1 MGRSHQPRSGS
12 LQYYH
17 RRRSKR
23 IYPRIRA
30 WAQNASK
37 EPRILGFAGY
47 KVGMTHIAYKDTN
60 PNSPTKNENIFCPV
74 TVLECPPLR
83 LLSIKF
89 YGITYGRRVLIG
101 QEFVPKLEKELKR
114 KIILPK
120 KAKQENTD
128 SMLSKVTEIRLEVF
142 TQPRL
147 TGIGKKK
154 PEIFELALTNLDV
167 KTQYEYAR
175 NLFDKEIRI
184 QEVFKEGQ
192 FIDIHAVT
200 KGKGLQ
206 GAVKRFGVSLKSHK
220 SEKKRRSAGNL
231 GAWTPK
237 KVSFR
242 VPQKGQ
248 MGFHTRT
255 EYNKALILINSDP
268 KIINPKDGFSHYGYI
283 KNDFVLIKG
292 SVAGAKKR
300 LIRLN
305 ESIRSKEPQRN
316 FDVTHISV
324 ESKQ

>member
-17 RRRSKR
+17 RRRAKR

-30 WAQNASK
+30 WAQNTSK
-37 EPRILGFAGY
+37 ELRMLGFAGY
-47 KVGMTHIAYKDTN
+47 KVGMTHVFYKDSN
-60 PNSPTKNENIFCPV
+60 PNSPSKNESISCPV
-74 TVLECPPLR
+74 TVLECPPLK

-89 YGITYGRRVLIG
+89 YGTKYYREALIG
-101 QEFVPKLEKELKR
+101 QLIASKLEKDLKR
-114 KIILPK
+114 KINIPK
-120 KAKQENTD
+120 KTKEQDIDQLLQKT
-128 SMLSKVTEIRLEVF
+128 SEIRLEVY

-147 TGIGKKK
+147 TSIGKKK
-154 PEIFELALTNLDV
+154 PEVFEIALTKSDP
-167 KTQYEYAR
+167 KTQYEYAKS
-175 NLFDKEIRI
+175 LFDKEIRI

-192 FIDIHAVT
+192 FLDIHAVT

-206 GAVKRFGVSLKSHK
+206 GAVKRFGVSLKAHK

-242 VPQKGQ
+242 IPQKGQ

-255 EYNKALILINSDP
+255 EYNKPLMLINSDP
-268 KIINPKDGFSHYGYI
+268 KIVNPKDGFTHYGYV
-283 KNDFVLIKG
+283 KNDFILIKG
-292 SVAGAKKR
+292 SVAGPQKR

-305 ESIRSKEPQRN
+305 EAIRIKDPSRP
-316 FDVTHISV
+316 FDITHISV

>member
-1 MGRSHQPRSGS
+1 MGRAHQPRSGS

-17 RRRSKR
+17 RRRAKR
-23 IYPRIRA
+23 IYPRIRS
-30 WAQNASK
+30 WNRSHPK
-37 EPRILGFAGY
+37 ELKLIGFAGY
-47 KVGMTHIAYKDTN
+47 KAGMTHIFYKDTN
-60 PNSPTKNENIFCPV
+60 PNSPTKNENLFCPV
-74 TVLECPPLR
+74 TVLECPPLKV
-83 LLSIKF
+83 LSIKF
-89 YGITYGRRVLIG
+89 YSELSGRNSLVG
-101 QEFVPKLEKELKR
+101 QVFSPKFDKDLNR
-114 KIILPK
+114 KILLPK
-120 KAKQENTD
+120 KIKDQNTQELLQKATQ
-128 SMLSKVTEIRLEVF
+128 IRLEVY

-147 TGIGKKK
+147 SAVRKKK
-154 PEIFELALTNLDV
+154 PEIFELALTSNDP
-167 KTQYEYAR
+167 KTQYEYAK
-175 NLFDKEIRI
+175 NLLDKEIRV

-192 FIDIHAVT
+192 FVDIHSVT

-255 EYNKALILINSDP
+255 EYNKSLMFINPDP

-292 SVAGAKKR
+292 SIGGAKKR
-300 LIRLN
+300 LIRFN
-305 ESIRSKEPQRN
+305 EAIRPKQTSKP
-316 FDVTHISV
+316 FDITHISV